1 MLGIPIL
8 FLVFSSARSRDY
20 GLDITALSLGLA
32 FDGGLAVVGI
42 GLPLALAAL
51 FGELSVKPVLLH
63 RRGRWA
69 TAMSRFECLVKRPS
83 GG

>member
-1 MLGIPIL
+1 
-8 FLVFSSARSRDY
+8 
-20 GLDITALSLGLA
+20 
-32 FDGGLAVVGI
+32 LAVVGI